1 MPETPDSQSRFV
13 PFPPESSKPRLGVFT
28 LDEALA
34 AGWTPDA
41 LRHAV
46 SRGRIVRLRPGVFG
60 APQAKPER
68 PFEIRRQQLKIAA
81 LAAALANPSSVV
93 SHGSAA
99 AIHALSM
106 WRHPE
111 VPCLTVPPH
120 YVGDIERAHLHRAQ
134 LPSSHLVE
142 FAGVPV
148 TDLART
154 IIDIGREDGA
164 LSGVVAAD
172 SALHRGLVELT
183 TLWSHARDCRGW
195 PGIRAARRAIEFADG
210 RAESPLESASR
221 FKLDGL
227 VPTPELQMSI
237 YGLDGN
243 FTGRADFLWP
253 EFGVVGEA
261 DGLEKYDNDFERM
274 SLRNEKLRQEAF
286 ERLGLIV
293 VRWGSQDLA
302 AIEALAERLSNAYE
316 RGRQQTGP
324 RNWVALP
331 EGPAFPPF
339 SGVNRAG

>member
-1 MPETPDSQSRFV
+1 
-13 PFPPESSKPRLGVFT
+13 VFT

-34 AGWTPDA
+34 VGWTPDA

-46 SRGRIVRLRPGVFG
+46 SKGRLVRIRPGVFG
-60 APQAKPER
+60 APQPKPDR
-68 PFEIRRQQLKIAA
+68 AFDRRRQQLKIAA
-81 LAAALANPSSVV
+81 LAAALANPASVV

-106 WRHPE
+106 WRHSE
-111 VPCLTVPPH
+111 MPCVTVPPH
-120 YVGDIERAHLHRAQ
+120 FVGDIERAHLHRAQ
-134 LPSSHLVE
+134 LPSSHLTE

-148 TDLART
+148 TDVART
-154 IIDIGREDGA
+154 IIDVGREDGA

-172 SALHRGLVELT
+172 SALHRGMVQLT
-183 TLWSHARDCRGW
+183 TLWDHVRDCRGW

-210 RAESPLESASR
+210 RSESALESASR

-237 YGLDGN
+237 YDLNGN
-243 FTGRADFLWP
+243 FAGRADFLWP

-261 DGLEKYDNDFERM
+261 DGLEKYDDDFERT
-274 SLRNEKLRQEAF
+274 SLRKEKLRQEAF
-286 ERLGLIV
+286 ERLGLTV
-293 VRWGSQDLA
+293 VRWGNQDLA
-302 AIEALAERLSNAYE
+302 AIEALVERLSNAYE
-316 RGRQQTGP
+316 RGTRQAGP

-331 EGPAFPPF
+331 QGPAFAPF